1 MIIQG
6 GNSASGSRMGGW
18 SALAR
23 WAGFAALGVFG
34 LLIVLAAAVA
44 TAAVAVIGL
53 IVTAAMLVLRIGAP
67 KPDMSGDLV
76 LEGRRTPEGWVV
88 EATPRGR

>member
-1 MIIQG
+1 MIIHG
-6 GNSASGSRMGGW
+6 EHSSPGSRAGGW
-18 SALAR
+18 SGLTR
-23 WAGFAALGVFG
+23 WAGFAALGLFG

-67 KPDMSGDLV
+67 KPDMTGELL